1 MKNASD
7 VLKHLVIFQ
16 LDDWSIC
23 RHIHKKKDGEEY
35 DYMKRAEAYVDL
47 AIFHGYKVEEEWM
60 KSDRE
65 YHMRQAHLER
75 ENIKLERII
84 EETNTA
90 VIVRG
95 IAGIGKSTLFQNY
108 ILKWA
113 YGEILNGEDG
123 MPRIDFLFFFTCREL
138 NELSQSEFSSS
149 ESMLEEGFPEVFK
162 LISVEQLK
170 DVSHRV
176 GIFVDGIDEFRYLDE
191 MKGINSKKHF
201 NSSSPLTKAFYR
213 LVEPHSSIFLEQKKV
228 LLAGRPEACEIMKSV
243 FSERVDTRMVEVCG
257 FSEKS
262 VNSYIDQTFKD
273 KPELI
278 LTTKTKINESENLKA
293 MSSVPVYLWII
304 CLLFGEENTIESP
317 KTTTELF
324 IYGCLIYLCQH
335 LKEKFQKV
343 KYKLSDICQNN
354 DILKLLLD
362 VAKFSYQATVERKVV
377 FDEKAVT
384 NLCCSNIE
392 DTGFVV
398 RCCRDIKDKQ
408 VVVYQFRHLVLQE
421 FLCALYI
428 HQRGI
433 SMSTVLKT
441 KQFRSC
447 LPVLAGLQ
455 GLSNLN
461 RDSSYTVQLFMQNIF
476 KCNLLH
482 RMRAAVVN
490 MFTSQENLVSKLEK
504 EAFTNEGDP
513 RPDVFLVHNGKK
525 KLKEFLGIFYEYQ
538 GEVSE
543 YVLQLLT
550 DKKLVVGGT
559 LFAADSLYHHELLFI
574 LYFIN
579 KLPKTIDQFNFKMV
593 DSTLSFNEIKEFATV
608 LPKISKIKI
617 NNMNM
622 SEEKWITLADGFS
635 HSGCSLQTLYFTEC
649 NLANGVFEALQKVI
663 PMLKKEFI
671 LFFMPP
677 CNGHALKCI
686 SDSIMK
692 YVSENGACQLQKLA
706 INDCLVTD
714 FSELMPGI
722 KYLEEINLSGNAVS
736 ENDLILIADTLRE
749 VKDKSDIEPYNF
761 KSLVLENCQLNDD
774 KIINLKGSV
783 KYLESLSISANP
795 RVTIKTYQWLSDEIR
810 NISQTHRNHL
820 KTLSINECNINEEI
834 VYCLCR
840 CIPYLETISL
850 TLNQLSTES
859 INTISTSLQDAG
871 EASLLKILDLKRCG
885 INDEKCKILAPCICL
900 LEELD
905 ISYNDDV
912 TAATLHLLADVVTDS
927 VLLKLKKIRI
937 NKTYFSE
944 DEQNS
949 FLEKLDKKVE
959 IDWCCEDLL
968 TY

>member
-7 VLKHLVIFQ
+7 ILKHLVIFK
-16 LDDWSIC
+16 LEDWSIC
-23 RHIHKKKDGEEY
+23 RYIHKKKDGDNY

-60 KSDRE
+60 KSARE

-201 NSSSPLTKAFYR
+201 NSSSALTKAFYR

-262 VNSYIDQTFKD
+262 VNSYIDQTFKE

-278 LTTKTKINESENLKA
+278 LTTKTKIKESENLKA

-343 KYKLSDICQNN
+343 KYKLSDICQSN

-384 NLCCSNIE
+384 DLCCSNIE

-398 RCCRDIKDKQ
+398 RCCRDINDKQ

-461 RDSSYTVQLFMQNIF
+461 HDSSYTVQLFMQNIF

-490 MFTSQENLVSKLEK
+490 MFTSREKVVSTLE
-504 EAFTNEGDP
+504 EAFTIEGDP
-513 RPDVFLVHNGKK
+513 QPDLFTVKNNKK
-525 KLKEFLGIFYEYQ
+525 KLKEFLAVFYEFQ
-538 GEVSE
+538 GEISE
-543 YVLQLLT
+543 NIQQLLT
-550 DKKLVVGGT
+550 GKKVLVGGS
-559 LFAADSLYHHELLFI
+559 LFASDSLYHHELRYILHFI
-574 LYFIN
+574 A
-579 KLPKTIDQFNFKMV
+579 KLPKQVVLDVYVKMV
-593 DSTLSFNEIKEFATV
+593 DFTFSLNEIEDLAKV
-608 LPKISKIKI
+608 LPRIQKIKFDSFK
-617 NNMNM
+617 M
-622 SEEKWITLADGFS
+622 SENKWLTLIDRLS
-635 HSGCSLQTLYFTEC
+635 SSGCSLEKLFFTEC
-649 NLANGVFEALQKVI
+649 ELTVGVFEALKKVI
-663 PMLKKEFI
+663 PMLKKELI
-671 LFFMPP
+671 LLYIYPLSP
-677 CNGHALKCI
+677 YVLQCI
-686 SDSIMK
+686 SDSILK
-692 YVSENGACQLQKLA
+692 SVSENGSCQLQTLT
-706 INDCLVTD
+706 INECLVTD
-714 FSELMPGI
+714 FSKLMPGI
-722 KYLEEINLSGNAVS
+722 KYLEEINLSGNVVS
-736 ENDLILIADTLRE
+736 ENDLMLIADTLRE

-761 KSLVLENCQLNDD
+761 KSLVLENCQLNDHNFL
-774 KIINLKGSV
+774 KLKGSV
-783 KYLESLSISANP
+783 TYLESLNVAWNP
-795 RVTIKTYQWLSDEIR
+795 GLTLKTYLWLS
-810 NISQTHRNHL
+810 
-820 KTLSINECNINEEI
+820 EEI
-834 VYCLCR
+834 LNMPQDKKTSFKQLYVNDCNLDQQTIACLCH
-840 CIPYLETISL
+840 CLPYLETLSL
-850 TLNQLSTES
+850 TRNQLSTES
-859 INTISTSLQDAG
+859 LDTISTSLQDAG
-871 EASLLKILDLKRCG
+871 EASLLKTLDLKRCG
-885 INDEKCKILAPCICL
+885 INDDKCKILSPCICL

-912 TAATLHLLADVVTDS
+912 TAATLDLLAHVVTDS

-959 IDWCCEDLL
+959 IDWCMGDRLA
-968 TY
+968 Y